1 MILVYI
7 PGLTLYNSVSV
18 SFVVRA
24 VTCKLLTVETSSDK
38 AVNSWKCVANKQKA
52 LIFVAINLENNIIVR
67 VIFQLYHGEKKLH
80 YNILKNFIVN
90 YLTIMAYIS

>member
-7 PGLTLYNSVSV
+7 PGLTLYNLYIPGLTLYNSVNV

-38 AVNSWKCVANKQKA
+38 AVSSWKCVANKQKA
-52 LIFVAINLENNIIVR
+52 LIFVAINLENNIIVS
-67 VIFQLYHGEKKLH
+67 E
-80 YNILKNFIVN
+80 
-90 YLTIMAYIS
+90 